1 MMVYAVLGSAI
12 LFEVIGSSLMRVSEG
27 FKKVM
32 PTLGVVIFYVL
43 SFYLLSKSLGYLSIG
58 FAYAV
63 WAGIGTALTVL
74 VGVAVFK
81 EHFTLQ
87 KFCGIMCVIAGVVF
101 LNLTSTGM

>member
-1 MMVYAVLGSAI
+1 MMIYAVLGSAI
-12 LFEVIGSSLMRVSEG
+12 LFEVVGSSLMRLSEG
-27 FKKVM
+27 FKKLM
-32 PTLGVVIFYVL
+32 PTLGVLLFYIL

-87 KFCGIMCVIAGVVF
+87 KFCGIVCVITGVIF
-101 LNLTSTGM
+101 LNLTSTGV